1 LKKSDWQDLFFLTA
15 LPLEMLFAVVIG
27 ALVGYY
33 LDKRYNTQPWL
44 LLLFMLL
51 GIAAAGRALWRDVK
65 KYQEREKEKDSGDSR
80 K

>member
-1 LKKSDWQDLFFLTA
+1 MKKSDWQDLFFLTA

>member
-27 ALVGYY
+27 AVLGYC
-33 LDKRYNTQPWL
+33 LDRRFQTQPWL
-44 LLLFMLL
+44 LLLFMFF
-51 GIAAAGRALWRDVK
+51 GIAAAARALWRDIRN
-65 KYQEREKEKDSGDSR
+65 YQERQKAKGSGDGQ